1 MFSKP
6 EYGWVWISV
15 GDCRIEGSYLTDI
28 PMDFLNAL
36 INSLEND
43 LPFSVS
49 VDEEGIRDMICA
61 DRFGVFV
68 IELRKGTAELKQAN
82 ISLEEFRAEII
93 DGVEAYFD
101 QWVYDWE
108 LLDLDRGDRH
118 YALRKAELE
127 SRLSTAKRLLNG

>member
-1 MFSKP
+1 MGS
-6 EYGWVWISV
+6 
-15 GDCRIEGSYLTDI
+15 CALEGSYLTDI

-36 INSLEND
+36 VNSLEHD

-49 VDEEGIRDMICA
+49 IDEEGIKDMICA
-61 DRFGVFV
+61 DQTGVFV
-68 IELRKGTAELKQAN
+68 IEVRKGTAELKKVDMDL
-82 ISLEEFRAEII
+82 SELRAEIVEGI
-93 DGVEAYFD
+93 EAYLD

>member
-6 EYGWVWISV
+6 EHGWVWIRL
-15 GDCRIEGSYLTDI
+15 GDCALEGSYLTDI

-36 INSLEND
+36 INSLEHD

-61 DRFGVFV
+61 DCSGVFV
-68 IELRKGTAELKQAN
+68 IELRRGTAELKQAH
-82 ISLEEFRAEII
+82 ISLEEFRAGII
-93 DGVEAYFD
+93 DGVEAYLD
-101 QWVYDWE
+101 QWIYDWE
-108 LLDLDRGDRH
+108 LLDLDQGDCH

-127 SRLSTAKRLLNG
+127 SKLSTAKRLLNG